1 MKSGS
6 RLPDGSDANTSCPAG
21 IGTPAISTSV
31 VVMRGIAVCTID
43 SQRSS
48 SSTAGPTASG
58 SSRTAAS

>member
-6 RLPDGSDANTSCPAG
+6 RLAEGSEANTNSPAG
-21 IGTPAISTSV
+21 IGTPATSTSV
-31 VVMRGIAVCTID
+31 VVIRGIEVCTID

-48 SSTAGPTASG
+48 SSTAGATASG